1 MRIIA
6 GMSDEGRYTAPALEK
21 GLDILELLS
30 GRREALT
37 LGQIGEALGRSR
49 GEIFRMVAVLE
60 RRGFIARGAE
70 DRFAVTNRLFELGMR
85 HPVVRGL
92 LDAARPEMAALAA
105 AIGQSCHLA
114 VVSRGHNV
122 VIDRVEG
129 GGDESFAVAL
139 GYRRSL
145 ADSTSG
151 RVLLAFQTA
160 PRREAML
167 APVRADPPRGYDEPA
182 LAEALGRIRARGYE
196 LAPSRSIVG
205 ITDVGAPVLDAAG
218 AALAALT
225 VPFVNRAE
233 GGNDL
238 PGATEAVVAAAR
250 RISER
255 LSESRG
261 AAG

>member
-1 MRIIA
+1 
-6 GMSDEGRYTAPALEK
+6 MSEGRYTAPALEK

-37 LGQIGEALGRSR
+37 LGQIAEALGRSR

-70 DRFAVTNRLFELGMR
+70 DGYALTNHLFDLGMR
-85 HPVVRGL
+85 HPAVRGL
-92 LDAARPEMAALAA
+92 VGAARPEMAALAA

-122 VIDRVEG
+122 VIDRAEG

-151 RVLLAFQTA
+151 RVLLAFQA
-160 PRREAML
+160 PARREALL
-167 APVRADPPRGYDEPA
+167 APVRAEPPRGYDEPA
-182 LAEALGRIRARGYE
+182 LLEALARIHARGYE
-196 LAPSRSIVG
+196 LAPSRSVVG
-205 ITDVGAPVLDAAG
+205 ITDIGAPVRDASG

-225 VPFVNRAE
+225 VPFVNRAD
-233 GGNDL
+233 GDNDL

-250 RISER
+250 RISEALR
-255 LSESRG
+255 P
-261 AAG
+261 AG